1 MTSSSRVDFGGLTLP
16 VGESE
21 WIIAEFTIRGI
32 AVGVTVKGGG
42 TGCGNLEEG
51 RCELRVTGGI
61 DENVTLV

>member
-1 MTSSSRVDFGGLTLP
+1 MTSSSPVDFGGLTLP
-16 VGESE
+16 VGESG

-42 TGCGNLEEG
+42 TGCRNLEEG
-51 RCELRVTGGI
+51 CCELRVTDGI